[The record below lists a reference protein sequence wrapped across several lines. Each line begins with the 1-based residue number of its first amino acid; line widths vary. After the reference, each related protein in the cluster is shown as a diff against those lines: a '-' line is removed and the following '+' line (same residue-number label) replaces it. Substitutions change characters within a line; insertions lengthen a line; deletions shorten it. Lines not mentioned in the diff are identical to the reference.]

1 MHKIFVL
8 LAICTLSSATQ
19 AQWIQKGLEIDGEWT
34 KDYSGESVS
43 INADGTALAIG
54 GSGTDY
60 GATNAGRVRIYDWNN
75 TTSSWDY
82 MMNIDGEAEDDYSGK
97 SVAISS
103 DGNNLAVGARLNDGT
118 GTDAGHVRIYERSG
132 GWIQKGADL
141 DGEAAD
147 DRSGTSVSIS
157 SNGNTVVI
165 GAPRNDG
172 SGANAGHVRIYDWN
186 SSTSSWLLLVDLD
199 GEAADD
205 ESGTSVSISSNGNTV
220 AIGAPHNDGAGS
232 DAGHVRVYEWSGSA
246 WAQKGADIDG
256 EAAGDESGYS
266 VSINSDGNT
275 IAIGAPENGFN
286 GQTRVYEWSGSA
298 WIQKGA
304 DIVGETSTDRSGKSV
319 SISSDGN
326 TLAVGAPWNSGSAN
340 QAGHAR
346 VYKWTGSA
354 WSQIGTDIDG
364 EAPYDESGRSVS
376 LSADG
381 TSLAIGAPLNDGTST
396 DPHFNIGHTRIYYFS
411 TVGVI
416 ENSFGDNLL
425 IYPNPTDGNLSIDLG
440 MNYESASLRV
450 TDLNGKLMQ
459 SNSYNNSQ
467 MLDLKLEGTAGVYL
481 LTVESGENRAV
492 IRLLKE

>member
-1 MHKIFVL
+1 MKHINAL
-8 LAICTLSSATQ
+8 IIICTLSSATQ
-19 AQWIQKGLEIDGEWT
+19 AQWIQKGLDIDGDWT

-43 INADGTALAIG
+43 INADGTTLATG

-60 GATNAGRVRIYDWNN
+60 GATNTGRVRIYDWNN
-75 TTSSWDY
+75 TASSWTY
-82 MMNIDGEAEDDYSGK
+82 LMYIDGEAEDDLSGK
-97 SVAISS
+97 SVSLS
-103 DGNNLAVGARLNDGT
+103 DDGNTVAIGATGNDET

-141 DGEAAD
+141 DGEAAG
-147 DRSGTSVSIS
+147 DRSGASVSIS

-165 GAPRNDG
+165 GAPENDE

-186 SSTSSWLLLVDLD
+186 STTSSWLLLIDLD

-220 AIGAPHNDGAGS
+220 AIGAPNNDGAGS

-304 DIVGETSTDRSGKSV
+304 DIDGETSTDKSGRSV

-326 TLAVGAPWNSGSAN
+326 TLAVGAPWNSGSGN

-346 VYKWTGSA
+346 VYKWTGST
-354 WSQIGTDIDG
+354 WSQTGADIDG
-364 EAPYDESGRSVS
+364 ERPYDESGRSVS

-396 DPHFNIGHTRIYYFS
+396 DPLFNNGHTRIYYFS

-416 ENSFGDNLL
+416 ENSFGDDLL

-440 MNYESASLRV
+440 MTHESASLRV

-467 MLDLKLEGTAGVYL
+467 MLDLKLEGPAGVYL
-481 LTVESGENRAV
+481 LTVESGENKAV